1 MRYSPMAG
9 TYFRVHATNRRTAG
23 AAVRTLHF
31 PGRVCY
37 TVCINFR
44 GLYALAARFLEAAA
58 CPFW

>member
-1 MRYSPMAG
+1 MHRAQN
-9 TYFRVHATNRRTAG
+9 FTAG

>member
-1 MRYSPMAG
+1 MHRAQN
-9 TYFRVHATNRRTAG
+9 FTAG
-23 AAVRTLHF
+23 AAVCTLRF

-44 GLYALAARFLEAAA
+44 GLHALAARFLEAAA